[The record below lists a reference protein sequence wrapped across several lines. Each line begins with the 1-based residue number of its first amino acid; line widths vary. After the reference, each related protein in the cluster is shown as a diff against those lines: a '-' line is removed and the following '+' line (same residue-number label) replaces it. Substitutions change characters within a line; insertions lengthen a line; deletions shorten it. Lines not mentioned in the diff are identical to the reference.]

1 MDPSDSASIQ
11 NPVSA
16 SASAMLPMF
25 RQVHPDDVGE
35 MILTESKS
43 RYTLFPIVHND
54 IYQMYQNALASFWTA
69 SEIDFAQDLEHLTML
84 TTGEKDFIMHV
95 LAFFSSVDG
104 VVNENLCARFLN
116 EVSVSEAKAF
126 YATQICI
133 EAIHNE
139 TYSLLIDTYEKDPI
153 QRDRLFN
160 AVLHFP
166 TIAAKQDWAKKWID
180 DSSSS
185 FAQRLTAFAIVE
197 GLMFSGA
204 FCAIFYM
211 RERKLLPG
219 LCFANHLISRDE
231 GLHTEFAC
239 LLYSKMEKRLPESL
253 VRSMIEEALEIEKEF
268 ICDALRVDI
277 IGMNANLMKQYLEFV
292 ANRLYKLLG
301 YGPDD
306 LYTSKNP
313 FSFMEWSAGH
323 VIESFFEVR
332 VANYSKAGVGSK
344 SGIPSEFK
352 IDLNADDF

>member
-1 MDPSDSASIQ
+1 MA
-11 NPVSA
+11 A
-16 SASAMLPMF
+16 TLPLF
-25 RQVHPDDVGE
+25 RQVHENDIGE
-35 MILTESKS
+35 DILTETKS
-43 RYTLFPIVHND
+43 RYTMFPIAYPE
-54 IYQMYQNALASFWTA
+54 IYEMYKKALASFWTA
-69 SEIDFAQDLEHLTML
+69 SEIDFAQDLEQLSSLTQ
-84 TTGEKDFIMHV
+84 GEKDFIMHI

-116 EVSVSEAKAF
+116 EVAISEAKAF

-139 TYSLLIDTYEKDPI
+139 TYSLLIDTYEKDPVKK
-153 QRDRLFN
+153 DRLFN
-160 AVLHFP
+160 AVTHYP
-166 TIAAKQDWAKKWID
+166 TIAAKQEWAKKWIE
-180 DSSSS
+180 DSSSC
-185 FAQRLTAFAIVE
+185 FAQRLVAFAIVE

-231 GLHTEFAC
+231 ALHTEFAC
-239 LLYSKMEKRLPESL
+239 MLYKEMKNRLPEST
-253 VRSMIEEALEIEKEF
+253 VRSMIEEALAIEKEF

-306 LYTSKNP
+306 LYESKNP
-313 FSFMEWSAGH
+313 FPFMEWAAGH

-332 VANYSKAGVGSK
+332 VANYSKAGVGTQ
-344 SGIPSEFK
+344 SGIPAEFK
-352 IDLNADDF
+352 IDTDADF